1 MYHLACYKGA
11 VTANASNFDLPAVND
26 SVLTLSNGHYILTQP
41 ARVKIAYTQA
51 PSITLS
57 RINTP
62 KLRATSLPYIEPL
75 RVGSLPGNLP
85 PAAKYDNNQLN
96 LDPIDEIAIEVSN
109 DLASSTEVTIAGLF
123 LEMGNTPIPSGP
135 SFTIRA
141 TSAFTATDGQW
152 TSGAITFDQV
162 LPAGRYAVIGL
173 RVIGANLVF
182 GRLIF
187 PGGTY
192 RPGTIASDDVSES
205 DGNMVR
211 QGNCGLLGEFD
222 SVAQPQIEIFS
233 NGANS
238 AQTVFMD
245 IIRIR

>member
-1 MYHLACYKGA
+1 MYHLACYKG
-11 VTANASNFDLPAVND
+11 TPGANASNFDLPAVND
-26 SVLTLSNGHYILTQP
+26 NVLTLSNNHYILTQS
-41 ARVKIAYTQA
+41 ARVKIAYAQA
-51 PSITLS
+51 PFLTLA

-62 KLRATSLPYIEPL
+62 KLRATSLPYIEPI
-75 RVGSLPGNLP
+75 RVGALPGNLP
-85 PAAKYDNNQLN
+85 PAALYETNQLN

-109 DLASSTEVTIAGLF
+109 NLASGTEVTIAGLF
-123 LEMGNTPIPSGP
+123 LEMSGTPIPQGP

-141 TSAFTATDGQW
+141 TSSFTATSLQW
-152 TSGAITFDQV
+152 TSGAIVFDQV

-173 RVIGANLVF
+173 RVIGPNIVF

-192 RPGTIASDDVSES
+192 RPGTIASDTVSES
-205 DGNMVR
+205 DGNLVR
-211 QGNCGLLGEFD
+211 QGSCGLLGEFD

-233 NGANS
+233 NGANT

>member
-1 MYHLACYKGA
+1 MYHLACYKG
-11 VTANASNFDLPAVND
+11 TPGANASNFDLPAVND
-26 SVLTLSNGHYILTQP
+26 NVLTLSNNHYILTQS
-41 ARVKIAYTQA
+41 ARVKIAYAQA
-51 PSITLS
+51 PSLTLA

-62 KLRATSLPYIEPL
+62 KLRATSLPYIEPI
-75 RVGSLPGNLP
+75 RVGDLPGNLP
-85 PAAKYDNNQLN
+85 PAAIYYTNQLN

-109 DLASSTEVTIAGLF
+109 NLESSTEVTIAGLF
-123 LEMGNTPIPSGP
+123 LEMSTSSIPQGP

-141 TSAFTATDGQW
+141 TSTFTSTSLQW
-152 TSGAITFDQV
+152 TSGAIVFDQV

-173 RVIGANLVF
+173 RVIGPNIVF

-192 RPGTIASDDVSES
+192 RPGTIASDTVSES
-205 DGNMVR
+205 DGNLVR
-211 QGNCGLLGEFD
+211 QGSCGLLGEFD

-233 NGANS
+233 NGANT

>member
-1 MYHLACYKGA
+1 MYHLACYYGEA
-11 VTANASNFDLPAVND
+11 GANASNFDLPAVND

-41 ARVKIAYTQA
+41 ARVKIAYAQA
-51 PSITLS
+51 DSLTLA

-62 KLRATSLPYIEPL
+62 KLRATSLPYIEPV

-85 PAAKYDNNQLN
+85 PAAIYDNNQLN

-109 DLASSTEVTIAGLF
+109 NLASSTEVTIAGLF
-123 LEMGNTPIPSGP
+123 LEMSNTPIPAGP

-141 TSAFTATDGQW
+141 TSSFTATDGAW

-192 RPGTIASDDVSES
+192 RPGCIASNDVSES
-205 DGNMVR
+205 DGNLVR
-211 QGNCGLLGEFD
+211 QGSCGLLGEFD
-222 SVAQPQIEIFS
+222 SVAQPQIEVFA
-233 NGANS
+233 NGANT

>member
-11 VTANASNFDLPAVND
+11 VSANASNFDLPAVPDN
-26 SVLTLSNGHYILTQP
+26 VLTISNNHYILTQS
-41 ARVKIAYTQA
+41 ARVKLAYAQA
-51 PSITLS
+51 ASITLA

-75 RVGSLPGNLP
+75 RVGTLPGNLP
-85 PAAKYDNNQLN
+85 PVAVYDNNQLN
-96 LDPIDEIAIEVSN
+96 LDPIDEIAIEISN

-123 LEMGNTPIPSGP
+123 LEMSNTPIPQGP

-141 TSAFTATDGQW
+141 TSSFTATDGAW
-152 TSGAITFDQV
+152 TSGAVVFDQV

-187 PGGTY
+187 PGGVY
-192 RPGTIASDDVSES
+192 RPGTLASDDPSES
-205 DGNMVR
+205 DGNIVR

-222 SVAQPQIEIFS
+222 SVAQPQLEVFS
-233 NGANS
+233 NGANTS
-238 AQTVFMD
+238 QTVFMD
-245 IIRIR
+245 VIRIR

>member
-1 MYHLACYKGA
+1 M
-11 VTANASNFDLPAVND
+11 
-26 SVLTLSNGHYILTQP
+26 
-41 ARVKIAYTQA
+41 
-51 PSITLS
+51 
-57 RINTP
+57 
-62 KLRATSLPYIEPL
+62 
-75 RVGSLPGNLP
+75 PGNLP
-85 PAAKYDNNQLN
+85 PAALYENNQLN

-109 DLASSTEVTIAGLF
+109 NLASSTEVTIAGLF
-123 LEMGNTPIPSGP
+123 LEMSNTPIPSGP

-141 TSAFTATDGQW
+141 TSAFTATNGAW

-173 RVIGANLVF
+173 RVIGLNLVF

-187 PGGTY
+187 PGGQY
-192 RPGTIASDDVSES
+192 RPGTIASDDVSQS
-205 DGNMVR
+205 DGNLVR

-233 NGANS
+233 NGANT

>member
-11 VTANASNFDLPAVND
+11 VGANASNFDLPAVND

-41 ARVKIAYTQA
+41 ARVKIAYAQA
-51 PSITLS
+51 PSLTLA

-62 KLRATSLPYIEPL
+62 KLRATSLPYIEPI
-75 RVGSLPGNLP
+75 RVGALPGNLP
-85 PAAKYDNNQLN
+85 PAALYENNQLN
-96 LDPIDEIAIEVSN
+96 LDPIDEIALEVSN
-109 DLASSTEVTIAGLF
+109 DLSSSTEVTIAGLF
-123 LEMGNTPIPSGP
+123 LEMSNTPIPSGP

-141 TSAFTATDGQW
+141 TSSFAATNGAW

-173 RVIGANLVF
+173 RVVGANLVF

-187 PGGTY
+187 PGGQY
-192 RPGTIASDDVSES
+192 RPGTICSDDVTES
-205 DGNMVR
+205 DGNLVR

>member
-1 MYHLACYKGA
+1 MYHLACYKGDA
-11 VTANASNFDLPAVND
+11 SVNANNFDLPAVND

-41 ARVKIAYTQA
+41 ARVKIAYVQA
-51 PSITLS
+51 ASLTLA

-75 RVGSLPGNLP
+75 RVGALPGNLP
-85 PAAKYDNNQLN
+85 PASLYETNQLN

-109 DLASSTEVTIAGLF
+109 NNGISTEVTIAGLF
-123 LEMGNTPIPSGP
+123 LEMSNTPIPSGP

-141 TSAFTATDGQW
+141 TSSFTATDGAW
-152 TSGAITFDQV
+152 TNGAITFDQV

-173 RVIGANLVF
+173 RVIGTNLVF

-187 PGGTY
+187 PGGQY
-192 RPGTIASDDVSES
+192 RPGTVCSDSVSES
-205 DGNMVR
+205 DGNLVR

-238 AQTVFMD
+238 EQTVFMD

>member
-1 MYHLACYKGA
+1 MYHLAVYKG
-11 VTANASNFDLPAVND
+11 TPGANASNFDLPAVND
-26 SVLTLSNGHYILTQP
+26 NVLTLSNNHYILTQS
-41 ARVKIAYTQA
+41 ARVKLAYTQGA
-51 PSITLS
+51 SLTLS

-62 KLRATSLPYIEPL
+62 KLRATSLPYIQPL
-75 RVGSLPGNLP
+75 KVGTLPGNLP
-85 PAAKYDNNQLN
+85 PVSIYDNNQLN

-109 DLASSTEVTIAGLF
+109 DLAMGTEVTIAGLF
-123 LEMGNTPIPSGP
+123 LEMSNTPIPQGP

-152 TSGAITFDQV
+152 TSGAIVFDQV
-162 LPAGRYAVIGL
+162 LPAGRYAVVGL
-173 RVIGANLVF
+173 RVIGLNVVF

-192 RPGTIASDDVSES
+192 RPGTIASNSNGES
-205 DGNMVR
+205 DGNIVR
-211 QGNCGLLGEFD
+211 QGSCGLLGEFD
-222 SVAQPQIEIFS
+222 SVAQPQIEIFANGS
-233 NGANS
+233 NT